1 MIAIIA
7 PLLHYPNEFFY
18 FFTGREK
25 NVSFIHQ
32 TKKSSWLRKYQFDVC
47 TLMKYFLISVHV
59 SLLAVE
65 KLFLSSIS
73 PKKVHD

>member
-73 PKKVHD
+73 PKKVHG